1 MSTGL
6 DRYIGGSAI
15 TPNARQME
23 WLALVEPSVQPSDAL
38 NDRWKKYLKAR
49 GYDSMRDWARA
60 VSGNKSIALQ
70 DNLAALPFA
79 GGYTETSSLS
89 LDFAGSD
96 YRVLDGG
103 ALTSKGFA
111 DIVTFTRSTTG
122 TYFDNT
128 GVMQTAAT
136 DAPRFDYDPV
146 TLQPRGLLIEEART
160 NLLLRSEEFDNASW
174 QRLEATIYANPSVAP
189 TVGTTADKIIESAN
203 FNIHR
208 VIAANTSITSGTT
221 YTASIFVKSAGNS
234 RLLELRN
241 YNGVTDVITVFNPD
255 TGLVLSGPGTA
266 VSVGGGWY
274 RLSQTFT
281 AASTVTSNFVFQCY
295 LNNGAATYLGDGTSG
310 LYIWGAQLEAGSF
323 PTSYIPTG
331 ASQVTRAADVA
342 SVNTLSPWY
351 NASEGTLFIQ
361 GTKNNPAN
369 SPVQVGI
376 HLTGTPA
383 NVNTDRIV
391 VYEHD
396 ASFGVT
402 VGSTQQAIITL
413 TPQQSFKHAGSYT
426 AGDFAA
432 AYNGT
437 SNSSAGIGG
446 SSIPTV
452 TTMWIGH
459 RNSLN
464 QLNGHIRAI
473 RYFPRKLANSEL
485 QAITV

>member
-23 WLALVEPSVQPSDAL
+23 WLDLVEPSVQPSDAL

-103 ALTSKGFA
+103 ALTPKSFA
-111 DIVTFTRSTTG
+111 DIVTFTRASSATHFNSAG
-122 TYFDNT
+122 TL
-128 GVMQTAAT
+128 VTAAT

-160 NLLLRSEEFDNASW
+160 NLLTYSSEFDNAAWIKGGS
-174 QRLEATIYANPSVAP
+174 TVVANAVVAP
-189 TVGTTADKIIESAN
+189 DGTAIADRLTEDTSTSTSHRVFRSFSAVTNTAHTYSIFLKSDTRTWARVSLFDGSNTWSAFFNLATGVLGTVAGTGATAKIES
-203 FNIHR
+203 
-208 VIAANTSITSGTT
+208 V
-221 YTASIFVKSAGNS
+221 GN
-234 RLLELRN
+234 
-241 YNGVTDVITVFNPD
+241 
-255 TGLVLSGPGTA
+255 
-266 VSVGGGWY
+266 GWY
-274 RLSQTFT
+274 RCSISATGAFT
-281 AASTVTSNFVFQCY
+281 QV
-295 LNNGAATYLGDGTSG
+295 ATNLATADNVIIYTGDGTSG
-310 LYIWGAQLEAGSF
+310 IYIWGAQLEAGAF
-323 PTSYIPTG
+323 PTSYIPTV

-351 NASEGTLFIQ
+351 NATEGTLFVETQ
-361 GTKNNPAN
+361 TFATAGFPGLTSLAPDFYVWQNASN
-369 SPVQVGI
+369 SNIALGGRGSAGWAGVASSP
-376 HLTGTPA
+376 LTGPKK
-383 NVNTDRIV
+383 V
-391 VYEHD
+391 
-396 ASFGVT
+396 
-402 VGSTQQAIITL
+402 
-413 TPQQSFKHAGSYT
+413 
-426 AGDFAA
+426 AA
-432 AYNGT
+432 AYDLAGVANCVNGAAPLYVARAQT
-437 SNSSAGIGG
+437 ASATALYVGRTHAASGF
-446 SSIPTV
+446 
-452 TTMWIGH
+452 
-459 RNSLN
+459 
-464 QLNGHIRAI
+464 LNGHIRTI